1 MMEKM
6 EHNRL
11 HVRVYEAQ
19 DQPAFETL
27 NRQWIE
33 KYFRMEPPDYEIL
46 QNPDEH
52 ILTRGG
58 RIFMAFWNDKPVGT
72 VALKLVSSKTFE
84 LTKMAVLESF
94 RGRRIGRA
102 LAESAIAW
110 AANSGADK
118 IVLYSN
124 TMLDAA
130 IALYRKLGFR
140 EIPVDGP
147 YERTNI
153 KMELVI
159 TEPSA
164 G

>member
-1 MMEKM
+1 ME
-6 EHNRL
+6 ETILQIRE
-11 HVRVYEAQ
+11 YEAQ

-33 KYFRMEPPDYEIL
+33 KYFKMEPPDYEIL
-46 QNPDEH
+46 QHPDEH

-58 RIFMAFWNDKPVGT
+58 RIFMAFSNNEPVGT
-72 VALKLVSSKTFE
+72 VALKPVSSKTFE

-124 TMLDAA
+124 TLLDAA
-130 IALYRKLGFR
+130 IVLYRNLGFK

-153 KMELVI
+153 KMELTI
-159 TEPSA
+159 TQPFA